1 MPFSRFVDRPRAY
14 ITVIKLTSKTTYF
27 CCSVGACSKSR
38 SLRDHRVAAAS
49 GAILSALYAV
59 L

>member
-1 MPFSRFVDRPRAY
+1 MPFSRLLIDPKAY
-14 ITVIKLTSKTTYF
+14 TTVIKLTSKTTYF

-38 SLRDHRVAAAS
+38 SVRDHCVAAAS
-49 GAILSALYAV
+49 GAILTALYAV